1 MNSVMRVLKSFKKA
15 LVYLICYP
23 EARFGRILL

>member
-15 LVYLICYP
+15 LVYLIYYP
-23 EARFGRILL
+23 EVRFGRVLI